1 MKGAVVS
8 RKAPLK
14 MSCLDRFLDRIE
26 SQEIGLKG
34 QPKSIL
40 QRNLTIDPEMRKYKY
55 GRYSLESRS
64 VSLRI
69 SVIVQIMFMAVSQNR
84 SSLCQTGVRFY

>member
-1 MKGAVVS
+1 MGF
-8 RKAPLK
+8 
-14 MSCLDRFLDRIE
+14 LDRLLDRIE
-26 SQEIGLKG
+26 RKNIGLNG
-34 QPKSIL
+34 QARSIL

-55 GRYSLESRS
+55 GGYSLESRS